1 MYPKDSFHNKM
12 KKKTKIDSQPK
23 LYDFNKT
30 NYKEK
35 THREIIKINYPNMP
49 KYNYYINLAQKNNKS
64 SNSVNKYRVNNNI
77 QMDDYKIINSYI
89 SNEYPAPT
97 LKIANPYS
105 SFNNLKRN
113 KKRKKKI

>member
-1 MYPKDSFHNKM
+1 M

-49 KYNYYINLAQKNNKS
+49 KYNYYINW
-64 SNSVNKYRVNNNI
+64 
-77 QMDDYKIINSYI
+77 
-89 SNEYPAPT
+89 
-97 LKIANPYS
+97 
-105 SFNNLKRN
+105 
-113 KKRKKKI
+113 